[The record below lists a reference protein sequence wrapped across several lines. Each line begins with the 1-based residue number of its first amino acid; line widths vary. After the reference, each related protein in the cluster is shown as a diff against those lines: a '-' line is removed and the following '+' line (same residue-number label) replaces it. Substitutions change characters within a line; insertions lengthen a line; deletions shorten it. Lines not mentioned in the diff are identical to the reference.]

1 MRSDSHLQPSL
12 PCRGGVRPWRDVTH
26 RLPLRT
32 GFSNLCKIDPSSG
45 AVTRLTRDGRPGG
58 PLYAVPSYSRDGR
71 KMTFTFGN
79 DLYVARG
86 DATDRKLLERRVG
99 TDYISPDG
107 KQVALV
113 KILPE
118 PIGIFCPGYI
128 CIGGAMPYLFIRPA
142 GNGKLETVARAVAT
156 AGWWRGRILIGDRKS
171 AEEGQSICL
180 LRTNTG
186 HHCERDVAVDPIRN
200 LWGPAGSPNGRYIA
214 ATAAPRPP
222 ANETTKRIDG
232 SIATLLV
239 RDGRARPQ
247 PHPWTARLESD
258 VVAGRLAHRL
268 QPGQQHLRRP
278 RRRQRRWTSAVARAL
293 RHPAELGKVTCGARP
308 R

>member
-1 MRSDSHLQPSL
+1 MTRIKLIGAAGLAFAAVTALPAAPAAGTSHIVYRCGP
-12 PCRGGVRPWRDVTH
+12 
-26 RLPLRT
+26 
-32 GFSNLCKIDPSSG
+32 GFSNLCKIEPTSG
-45 AVTRLTRDGRPGG
+45 VVTRLTRDGKPGG

-86 DATDRKLLERRVG
+86 DATNRKLLERRVG

-107 KQVALV
+107 RWVALV
-113 KILPE
+113 KVLPE

-142 GNGKLETVARAVAT
+142 GSGKLETVARAVAT

-171 AEEGQSICL
+171 AEEGQTICL
-180 LRTNTG
+180 LRTNTDF
-186 HHCERDVAVDPIRN
+186 HCERDVAVDPLRN

-232 SIATLLV
+232 SIALYSSGTAELVRNLTRGQHDSNPTWSPDGSLIAFNRGSSIYVVHADGSDAGRPRLLV
-239 RDGRARPQ
+239 RSGIQ
-247 PHPWTARLESD
+247 PSW
-258 VVAGRLAHRL
+258 
-268 QPGQQHLRRP
+268 
-278 RRRQRRWTSAVARAL
+278 
-293 RHPAELGKVTCGARP
+293 GK
-308 R
+308 